1 MADNLVDVESSSL
14 NQSPTTLNEQAAQD
28 AQWMARALILAE
40 RAEAEGEVP
49 VGALVVRD
57 KELLG
62 EGWNSAITN
71 TDPTAHAELC
81 ALRAGALAAD
91 NYRLPGATL
100 YVTLEP
106 CAMCVGAMIHAR
118 IARLVFATRE
128 PRAGAVLSQL
138 SLLDLG
144 HFNHRI
150 EWQSGVLAEPASI
163 MLREFFRRRRQAKK

>member
-1 MADNLVDVESSSL
+1 
-14 NQSPTTLNEQAAQD
+14 
-28 AQWMARALILAE
+28 MARALILSE

-57 KELLG
+57 EELLG
-62 EGWNSAITN
+62 EGWNSVITHA
-71 TDPTAHAELC
+71 DPTAHAEVC
-81 ALRAGALAAD
+81 ALRAGASGAN

-106 CAMCVGAMIHAR
+106 CVMCVGAMIHAR
-118 IARLVFATRE
+118 IARLVFATPE

-138 SLLDLG
+138 SLLDLA

-150 EWQSGVLAEPASI
+150 EWCSGVLAEPAST
-163 MLREFFRRRRQAKK
+163 MLREFFRRRRPAKK

>member
-1 MADNLVDVESSSL
+1 MNK
-14 NQSPTTLNEQAAQD
+14 QFAQD
-28 AQWMARALILAE
+28 AQWMARALLLAR
-40 RAEAEGEVP
+40 RAEAEGEIP
-49 VGALVVRD
+49 VGALLVR
-57 KELLG
+57 KEELLG
-62 EGWNSAITN
+62 EGWNSAIKN

-81 ALRAGALAAD
+81 ALRAGALAAN

-118 IARLVFATRE
+118 IARLVFAAAE

-150 EWQSGVLAEPASI
+150 EWQGGIMAEPASI
-163 MLREFFRRRRQAKK
+163 MLRKFFRRRREEKK